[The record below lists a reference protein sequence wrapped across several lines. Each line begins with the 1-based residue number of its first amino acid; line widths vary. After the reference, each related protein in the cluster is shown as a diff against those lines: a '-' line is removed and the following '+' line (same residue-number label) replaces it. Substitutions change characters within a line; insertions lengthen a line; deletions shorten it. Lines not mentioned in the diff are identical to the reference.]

1 MSSAALDLQKALILR
16 LSGDAALTGQ
26 LGGNKIY
33 DHPSASSKL
42 PYVSLGQTMA
52 YDWSTASEAG
62 HEHLVTIHVWSRAGG
77 RIEAHEILEKI
88 RLRLDGF
95 GAEILNH
102 RLVLM
107 RLEFEEVRFDVGE
120 DGYHGM
126 MRYRALTEVL

>member
-1 MSSAALDLQKALILR
+1 MSSAALDLQKAIVLR
-16 LSGDAALTGQ
+16 LTSDAALTGQ
-26 LGGNKIY
+26 LGGSKIY
-33 DHPSASSKL
+33 DHPSAGAKL
-42 PYVSLGQTMA
+42 PYVSLGHTMA

-77 RIEAHEILEKI
+77 RIEAHEIMEKI

-95 GAEILNH
+95 GAELLNH
-102 RLVLM
+102 RLVLL

>member
-16 LSGDAALTGQ
+16 LSADAALTGQ
-26 LGGNKIY
+26 LGGSKIY
-33 DHPSASSKL
+33 DHPAAGAKL
-42 PYVSLGQTMA
+42 PYVSLGQTVA

-77 RIEAHEILEKI
+77 RIEAHEIMEKI

-95 GAEILNH
+95 GAELLNH
-102 RLVLM
+102 RLVLL
-107 RLEFEEVRFDVGE
+107 RLEFEEARFDAGE
-120 DGYHGM
+120 DGYHGT

>member
-16 LSGDAALTGQ
+16 LTSDAALTSQ

-33 DHPSASSKL
+33 DHPAAGAKL
-42 PYVSLGQTMA
+42 PYVSLGHTMA
-52 YDWSTASEAG
+52 YDWSTASEDG

-77 RIEAHEILEKI
+77 RIEAHEIMEKI

-95 GAEILNH
+95 GAELLNH
-102 RLVLM
+102 RLVLL

-126 MRYRALTEVL
+126 MRYRALTEIL

>member
-1 MSSAALDLQKALILR
+1 MSSAALDLQKAIVLR
-16 LSGDAALTGQ
+16 LSGDVTLTGQ

-33 DHPSASSKL
+33 DHPAASAKL

-52 YDWSTASEAG
+52 YDWSTASESG
-62 HEHLVTIHVWSRAGG
+62 HEHFVTIHVWSRAGG
-77 RIEAHEILEKI
+77 RLEAHEIMEKI
-88 RLRLDGF
+88 RLRLDGL
-95 GAEILNH
+95 GAELLNH